1 MRIGDEIFALSLG
14 AFLLLTGC
22 RQIVGIE
29 SREIA
34 DAGAPSAIV
43 PVCGQQIRGTACAAC
58 TKTSCCAEAQ
68 QCVGACLSTET
79 CAQSCA
85 AGDSACRLACS
96 KQWDPVND
104 QQTQLQDCLETSCA
118 DACGPWDCLGSV
130 AWQIPNPVPATI
142 TIMATAMWGADANA
156 GVHVRVCSMG
166 DPQCLT
172 ELTSGDTDQSGRVN
186 LTVTTLGDPASV
198 YLELHKD
205 GWVDDLLLLDTPPL
219 SYDFDVGAV
228 AMDKL
233 VDVVAIAS
241 NIVPPA
247 TYNPTLALVKLRVS
261 DCNLRASPGIDLT
274 WTDPSADQGTAT
286 IASVDINEWVAMNLP
301 VPSNGTTRV
310 VARRTAPTTSQDA
323 GPGPLIASV
332 NLVVRSGAITL
343 ALFVTPTP

>member
-1 MRIGDEIFALSLG
+1 MRMAKEIVAFSLG

-29 SREIA
+29 PRQVA
-34 DAGAPSAIV
+34 DAGAPTAIF
-43 PVCGQQIRGTACAAC
+43 PVCGQQIRGMACAAC
-58 TKTSCCAEAQ
+58 TKTSCCTEAQ
-68 QCVGACLSTET
+68 QCVGACLKPET
-79 CAQSCA
+79 CVQTCA

-96 KQWDPVND
+96 NQWDPVDD
-104 QQTQLQDCLETSCA
+104 QQQQLYDCLETSCA

-142 TIMATAMWGADANA
+142 TITATAKWGADANA
-156 GVHVRVCSMG
+156 GVHVRVCSMA
-166 DPQCLT
+166 DPQCLS
-172 ELTSGDTDQSGRVN
+172 ELTHGDTDQSGIVK
-186 LTVTTLGDPASV
+186 LTVPTLGDPASV

-205 GWVDDLLLLDTPPL
+205 GWVEDLLLLDTPPL
-219 SYDFDVGAV
+219 SFDFDVGSV

-241 NIVPPA
+241 NIAPPA
-247 TYNPTLALVKLRVS
+247 TYDPTLALVKLRVS
-261 DCNLRASPGIDLT
+261 DCNLQASPGIDLT
-274 WTDPSADQGTAT
+274 WTDQGTAT
-286 IASVDINEWVAMNLP
+286 IASDDINQWVALNLP

-310 VARRTAPTTSQDA
+310 VARRTAPTTSADA

-332 NLVVRSGAITL
+332 NLVVRPGAITL